1 MEARFQAHF
10 DSSASPNQPGRSASD
25 VHSLITNGSGDATF
39 LEESWTLGVHAA
51 TENLHRRRQLKA
63 DKENQAHAFSELQNL
78 GATRFI
84 EERQRAI
91 NSALADRAAAIVDR
105 YDATSSQSWS
115 PQDWIPEDQLTHS
128 QIPAGWAPSFMPCLG
143 ASQQPASWAEMG
155 DSAMTPQ
162 RARLLLEVI
171 PSSTRE
177 QVRSAYR
184 RMVGQWHPDRL
195 QFTSDAIRN
204 HATQH
209 MAALNEAY
217 RLLCSAEL
225 EQAA

>member
-1 MEARFQAHF
+1 MEARFQVHF
-10 DSSASPNQPGRSASD
+10 DYFASPNQPGRFASD
-25 VHSLITNGSGDATF
+25 VHSLIANGSGDATF
-39 LEESWTLGVHAA
+39 LEESWILGVHAA
-51 TENLHRRRQLKA
+51 AENLHRRRQLNA
-63 DKENQAHAFSELQNL
+63 DKENQARGFSELQNL

-115 PQDWIPEDQLTHS
+115 PQDWIPEDQITHS
-128 QIPAGWAPSFMPCLG
+128 RIPPGWAPSYMPRLE
-143 ASQQPASWAEMG
+143 ASQQPASWTEMG
-155 DSAMTPQ
+155 DSMMTPQ

-195 QFTSDAIRN
+195 QFTNDAIRH

-217 RLLCSAEL
+217 RLLRAAEL
-225 EQAA
+225 QEAA

>member
-1 MEARFQAHF
+1 MDGKFQAHL
-10 DSSASPNQPGRSASD
+10 DSSAIPAHPLRFGSHVQPLFADCSD
-25 VHSLITNGSGDATF
+25 EATF

-51 TENLHRRRQLKA
+51 AENLQRRRQFKA
-63 DKENQAHAFSELQNL
+63 DKENQARAFSELQNL
-78 GATRFI
+78 GTIRFI
-84 EERQRAI
+84 EERQRAAD
-91 NSALADRAAAIVDR
+91 SALADRAATIVDH
-105 YDATSSQSWS
+105 YDAYSSQSWS
-115 PQDWIPEDQLTHS
+115 PQDWIPENQITHS
-128 QIPAGWAPSFMPCLG
+128 RIPQGWAPSYMPRVEG
-143 ASQQPASWAEMG
+143 SQKPASSTEMG
-155 DSAMTPQ
+155 DSTMTPQ
-162 RARLLLEVI
+162 RARLLLEVA
-171 PSSTRE
+171 STSTRE

-195 QFTSDAIRN
+195 QFTSDAIRH

>member
-1 MEARFQAHF
+1 MEARVQAHF

-25 VHSLITNGSGDATF
+25 VHSLITNGSSDATF

-51 TENLHRRRQLKA
+51 AENLHRRRQLKA
-63 DKENQAHAFSELQNL
+63 NEENQARAFSELQNL
-78 GATRFI
+78 GTIRFI
-84 EERQRAI
+84 EDRQRAAD
-91 NSALADRAAAIVDR
+91 SALADRAGSIVDH
-105 YDATSSQSWS
+105 YETTPSQSWS
-115 PQDWIPEDQLTHS
+115 PQDWTPEDRITQRWLP
-128 QIPAGWAPSFMPCLG
+128 QGWTPTYMSHPEAQQAKPVGEPS
-143 ASQQPASWAEMG
+143 SRT
-155 DSAMTPQ
+155 MTPQ

-217 RLLCSAEL
+217 RLLCTPEL